1 MKFMKSLFKF
11 VVLTLFL
18 LIAFL
23 NFVSGFGVSIPYSVQ
38 DPLRLSS
45 GQNAEVIVSLQSSID
60 EGDLIIVPEILIGKE
75 IVEIIDSSKEY
86 NVISNQPVGAEVHLK
101 ISIPDN
107 KDAEKEYLIK
117 LIFRDTTKKEEGM
130 VGFSSSIGAS
140 FNVLV
145 VDKLE
150 QPEQP
155 ELEPPEPEPPELK
168 EIKETKRTWVL
179 LIFGFFLLIVIVS
192 MVLIIWIRMRNR
204 RNNLSGVGEIESKY
218 SGS

>member
-1 MKFMKSLFKF
+1 MKSLFKF
-11 VVLTLFL
+11 VVLILFSL
-18 LIAFL
+18 VAFL

-45 GQNAEVIVSLQSSID
+45 GQNTEVVVGLQSSID
-60 EGDLIIVPEILIGKE
+60 EGDLIIVPEIITGKE

-86 NVISNQPVGAEVHLK
+86 NVISNQPIGAEVHLK
-101 ISIPDN
+101 ISIPEN

-117 LIFRDTTKKEEGM
+117 LVFRDTTKKEGGM
-130 VGFSSSIGAS
+130 VGFSASIGAS

-150 QPEQP
+150 QPE
-155 ELEPPEPEPPELK
+155 LEPPEPEQPELE
-168 EIKETKRTWVL
+168 EIKETKGTWVL
-179 LIFGFFLLIVIVS
+179 LIFGFLLLIVIVS
-192 MVLIIWIRMRNR
+192 IVLIIWIMMRKR
-204 RNNLSGVGEIESKY
+204 KNNLEQIGEIESKY